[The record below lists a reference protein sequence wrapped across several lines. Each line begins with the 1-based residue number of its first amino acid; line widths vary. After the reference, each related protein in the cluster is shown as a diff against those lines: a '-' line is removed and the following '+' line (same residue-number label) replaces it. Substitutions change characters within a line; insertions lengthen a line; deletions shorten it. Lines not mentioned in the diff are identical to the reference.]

1 MTTSQAPAASQPVII
16 PIDTPSLGD
25 RSYLLH
31 DGSVAVVVDPQR
43 DIDRVLALADEHR
56 VRITHVL
63 ETHIHNDYVTGGLAL
78 AQRTGA
84 SYHVNAEDDVAF
96 ERTPIR
102 DGNVIEISPTMRL
115 RAIATPGHT
124 FTHLS
129 YALEATT
136 EPDSQDVV
144 AIFTGGALLYGTTGR
159 PDLLGHEHTHDL
171 VHHQFDSAHRLAQQL
186 PDRAEVLPTHGFGS
200 FCSPGSSGSATSSTI
215 GHEKRSNPVLTR
227 TQQDWVEQT
236 LADLEAYPAYYA
248 HMAPAN
254 SAGPLEPDLTA
265 TTCRRPGGHRRQHQ
279 LRGVGRRPPN
289 PHRVRR
295 RPRHRHPQHR
305 DRRTVRDLPWLAHPL
320 GHPAHPP
327 RGERRAG
334 RRGSARARPD
344 RHRPPRGRRHRV
356 ADGVDRLP
364 AGHASIVPSS
374 PT

>member
-136 EPDSQDVV
+136 KPDSQDVV

-215 GHEKRSNPVLTR
+215 GQEKRSNPVLTR

-248 HMAPAN
+248 HMGSAN
-254 SAGPLEPDLTA
+254 SAGPLRAGPHC

-279 LRGVGRRPPN
+279 LRAVGRRPAN

-295 RPRHRHPQHR
+295 GPRHRHPQHR
-305 DRRTVRDLPWLAHPL
+305 DRRTVRDLPRLAHPR
-320 GHPAHPP
+320 GTRSPSSGRAPSRSPRPSASSSGSGSTTSKAPP
-327 RGERRAG
+327 PG
-334 RRGSARARPD
+334 RRRSGPTPRWAR
-344 RHRPPRGRRHRV
+344 
-356 ADGVDRLP
+356 
-364 AGHASIVPSS
+364 SIVPSS